1 MMFWGTLQVTT
12 MASLRAFSGQRVA
25 FSGSNVRPSQVTR
38 PATVVVEAKKVCE
51 LLGTKRNKAN
61 TVSFS
66 NKKNRKWQEPNLQHK
81 KVYWAAGQRWVSLR
95 LSTRAIKTIEANGL
109 DALAAEAGIDLW
121 KLPFQDARPERLQY
135 LAENKGK
142 VPVAVNER

>member
-1 MMFWGTLQVTT
+1 
-12 MASLRAFSGQRVA
+12 
-25 FSGSNVRPSQVTR
+25 
-38 PATVVVEAKKVCE
+38 VVVEAKKVCD

-95 LSTRAIKTIEANGL
+95 LSTRAIKTIEAQGL